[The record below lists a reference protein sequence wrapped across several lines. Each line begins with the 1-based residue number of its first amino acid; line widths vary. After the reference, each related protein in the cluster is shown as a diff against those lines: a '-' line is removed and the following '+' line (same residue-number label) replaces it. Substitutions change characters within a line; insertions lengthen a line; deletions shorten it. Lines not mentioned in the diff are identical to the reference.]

1 MSPSHGHAGEAVAA
15 GAGLA
20 GGALSAVSRP
30 VHQEPT
36 PFKAPAGRAP
46 ETLSPAASQTIH
58 GLTPVGPTR
67 PAFPGT
73 PRSAAPA
80 PTPGRTVSF
89 DIGHGPPRGPRQSM
103 DVGADLAPG
112 SELPS
117 PVASRP
123 TSMDTR
129 PAAPPPSLAGRRNAS
144 GEGSRGLWSIA
155 EHCMLWQYDSY
166 KLPGPSQL

>member
-1 MSPSHGHAGEAVAA
+1 MSPSQGHAGEAAAA

-20 GGALSAVSRP
+20 GGALSAASRP
-30 VHQEPT
+30 MHKEPA
-36 PFKAPAGRAP
+36 PVRASAAKAPEA
-46 ETLSPAASQTIH
+46 LSPAASQTIH
-58 GLTPVGPTR
+58 GLTPVAPTR

-73 PRSAAPA
+73 PRPAAPA

-103 DVGADLAPG
+103 DTGADLAPG

-123 TSMDTR
+123 TSMDNR
-129 PAAPPPSLAGRRNAS
+129 PAAPPPSLAGRRNVS
-144 GEGSRGLWSIA
+144 GVSSKIFQ
-155 EHCMLWQYDSY
+155 EHCRALNVVAVWV
-166 KLPGPSQL
+166 L